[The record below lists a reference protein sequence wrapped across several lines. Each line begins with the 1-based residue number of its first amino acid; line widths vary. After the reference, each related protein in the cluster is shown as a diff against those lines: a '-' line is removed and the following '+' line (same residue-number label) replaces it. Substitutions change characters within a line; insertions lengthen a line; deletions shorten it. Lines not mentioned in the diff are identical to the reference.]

1 MAKYHIINTH
11 TFDDISYWQN
21 AIVHWAF
28 IATMFVNISV
38 WILLG
43 FFVHPTELPLR
54 LQYNVFFGTSLH
66 TPWWYAYM
74 LPLMGMVFFL
84 IDLMVGYILYRAKER
99 IAAYI
104 VLLGALFANIA
115 LLIAAVSVVFNN
127 FIL

>member
-1 MAKYHIINTH
+1 MTRYHIMNTH
-11 TFDDISYWQN
+11 TFDDTSYWQN
-21 AIVHWAF
+21 AIVHWVF
-28 IATMFVNISV
+28 IATMFVNIGV

-66 TPWWYAYM
+66 TPWWYAYI
-74 LPLMGMVFFL
+74 LPLMGMAFFL
-84 IDLMVGYILYRAKER
+84 IDLMVGYILYHAKER

-115 LLIAAVSVVFNN
+115 LLIAAISVVFNN